1 MKRVSFLLLLLVG
14 CRKPPDVS
22 PALPV
27 VTVRQ
32 PVKRPVTEYLDLTG
46 TVASSKTVNLV
57 ARVSGYLQSVGFQDG
72 SFVEAGQVLFVIDPQ
87 QYEQQLALNSAAL
100 KQAQTEYERQQE
112 LIKENATAV
121 SSVEKQLSQRDQ
133 AKAQVEMAK
142 INLSYTKVS
151 APFSG
156 RIGARQV
163 DPGNLVGASGPT
175 TLATLDQLMPIY
187 VNFSLNERDAL
198 HLYAEMRGHGIAPK
212 SNVGKVAVFVG
223 LSNEQ
228 GYPHAGVL
236 DFTDNEISVSTGTIA
251 MRAILPNKDR
261 ALFPGLFARVRI
273 PLGGPQAMLV
283 IPNTAIGSDQQG
295 DYVFVVED
303 GETVS
308 RRGIVKGPLTADGG
322 CAVRSGLADSDR
334 VIVKGLLN
342 AKAGEKVAPMGKP

>member
-1 MKRVSFLLLLLVG
+1 MKRIWFLLLLLVG
-14 CRKPPDVS
+14 CRRAPDVS
-22 PALPV
+22 PPLPV

-32 PVKRPVTEYLDLTG
+32 PAKQPVTDYLDLTG
-46 TVASSKTVNLV
+46 TVAPSKTVNLV

-72 SFVEAGQVLFVIDPQ
+72 SFVEAGQVLFVIDPE
-87 QYEQQLALNSAAL
+87 QYQQQLALNEAAL
-100 KQAQTEYERQQE
+100 KQAQTEYERQQQ

-133 AKAQVEMAK
+133 AEAQVELAK
-142 INLSYTKVS
+142 INLAYTRVT

-163 DPGNLVGASGPT
+163 DPGNLVGANGPT

-187 VNFSLNERDAL
+187 VNFSLNEHDAL
-198 HLYAEMRGHGIAPK
+198 HLYTEMRQRGLAPK
-212 SNVGKVAVFVG
+212 SNVGKLPVFVG
-223 LSNEQ
+223 LSNEK

-236 DFTDNEISVSTGTIA
+236 NFSDNEISTSTGTIA

-273 PLGGPQAMLV
+273 PLGGPQVMLV
-283 IPNTAIGSDQQG
+283 IPNAAIGSDQQG
-295 DYVFVVED
+295 DYVFVVD
-303 GETVS
+303 AGEIVA

-322 CAVRSGLADSDR
+322 CAIRSGLSEGDR
-334 VIVKGLLN
+334 VIVNGILN
-342 AKAGEKVAPMGKP
+342 AKAGEKVAPTGQP

>member
-1 MKRVSFLLLLLVG
+1 MERISFLLLLLVG
-14 CRKPPDVS
+14 CRKAPDVS
-22 PALPV
+22 PPLPV

-32 PVKRPVTEYLDLTG
+32 PVKQPVTDYLDLTG
-46 TVASSKTVNLV
+46 TVAPSKTVNLV

-72 SFVEAGQVLFVIDPQ
+72 SVVEAGQVLFVIDPQ
-87 QYEQQLALNSAAL
+87 QYQQQLALNEAAL
-100 KQAQTEYERQQE
+100 KQAQTEYERQQQ

-133 AKAQVEMAK
+133 AKAQMELAK
-142 INLSYTKVS
+142 INLAYTRVT

-163 DPGNLVGASGPT
+163 DPGNLVGANGPT

-187 VNFSLNERDAL
+187 VNFSLNEHDAL
-198 HLYAEMRGHGIAPK
+198 HLYTEMRQRGMAPK
-212 SNVGKVAVFVG
+212 SNVGKLPVFVG

-228 GYPHAGVL
+228 AYPHAGVL
-236 DFTDNEISVSTGTIA
+236 NFSDNEISTSTGTIA
-251 MRAILPNKDR
+251 MRAMLPNKDR

-273 PLGGPQAMLV
+273 PLGGPQVMLV

-295 DYVFVVED
+295 DYVFVVD
-303 GETVS
+303 AGEIVA

-322 CAVRSGLADSDR
+322 CAIRSGLSEGDR
-334 VIVKGLLN
+334 VIVNGILN
-342 AKAGEKVAPMGKP
+342 AKAGEKVAPTGQP